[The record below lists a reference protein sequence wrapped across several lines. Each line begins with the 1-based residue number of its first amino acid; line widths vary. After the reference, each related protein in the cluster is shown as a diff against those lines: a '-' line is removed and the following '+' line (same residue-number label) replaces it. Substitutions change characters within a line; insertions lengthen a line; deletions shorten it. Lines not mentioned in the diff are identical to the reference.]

1 MLIEVKTKVS
11 RTVDNKIR
19 KRLETYLIDKSFFSE
34 AEYAVTARLTEE
46 QQSHLVESFEIQSL
60 RISPIKEVYTGYQG
74 EQTFIATLK
83 DIFLADDGTEK
94 ATRYK
99 VLLWANSLTEANSYV
114 QQLIHQGYEM
124 QVESLKQVDYE
135 YLTEEEEDESR

>member
-46 QQSHLVESFEIQSL
+46 QQSHLAESFEIQSL

-114 QQLIHQGYEM
+114 QQLVHQGYEM